1 MFLSGLQNIYFFFKI
16 IAQLPVVEGVLDELK
31 GHVYKNSLAVVLLLF
46 VAMIKDDL
54 RQVWIFP
61 YQHPHGRVKDLLNFK
76 VETLDLGPPD
86 CQDVQELP
94 DCFASP
100 PSTDCSL

>member
-1 MFLSGLQNIYFFFKI
+1 MFFVRSPEYLLFFKI

-31 GHVYKNSLAVVLLLF
+31 GHVYKNSLSVVLLLF

-61 YQHPHGRVKDLLNFK
+61 YQHPHGRVKDLVNSK
-76 VETLDLGPPD
+76 VETLDLWPPD